1 MTIRQTLL
9 TFLFALLPSVVAAQN
24 ASPSRPEEPRPPA
37 TVNVQVEVTIA
48 DYVGTAAPVKKSV
61 SMIVADGTFG
71 RIRAQYPPSPV
82 AGPMLNVDATPRLQ
96 GGRIELRVALEYRA
110 PGEAKSDEPSMPVNE
125 SLTVLL
131 TSGKPLVVTQAA
143 DPTKDRR
150 ITVEVTA
157 TILK

>member
-1 MTIRQTLL
+1 MMIRHTLA
-9 TFLFALLPSVVAAQN
+9 ALMVAVLPTVATAQN
-24 ASPSRPEEPRPPA
+24 ASPSRPEEPKPPA

-48 DYVGTAAPVKKSV
+48 DYVDAAAPVKKSV

-71 RIRAQYPPSPV
+71 RIRSQYGPMS
-82 AGPMLNVDATPRLQ
+82 PMLNVDATPRLQ

-110 PGEAKSDEPSMPVNE
+110 PGEAKSDEPSMPINE

-150 ITVEVTA
+150 VTVELTA
-157 TILK
+157 TVLK